1 MILIIRKI
9 ALKLLFISD
18 FWLGISNL
26 KKLKALKKQ
35 LNEELMLVM
44 LLLCQCG
51 FLEDGGTF
59 GCQRMTERSRTY
71 FLLSNAFN
79 VSVVYN
85 MEHFGTRKIY
95 VKKYFK
101 QFST

>member
-1 MILIIRKI
+1 MILIKRKI

-44 LLLCQCG
+44 LLLC
-51 FLEDGGTF
+51 
-59 GCQRMTERSRTY
+59 
-71 FLLSNAFN
+71 
-79 VSVVYN
+79 
-85 MEHFGTRKIY
+85 
-95 VKKYFK
+95 
-101 QFST
+101 